1 MTYTVHACG
10 FEAGNLMMKPNTIKH
25 RSEILLHVSGIPA
38 TGKSS
43 FCRYLAREH
52 GFAHYDL
59 ECFPRGW
66 PHPELKPLWASAP
79 IEFVLKLREL
89 HENVAIDWGF
99 PVNRNCLTIV
109 NAFRKAGVRLIWFQG
124 NIDHARKLFVEREGI
139 KLEAFEKQVDDIA
152 QARLPTGLEAT
163 IVDALTPRGYIR
175 SMRVIH
181 KQIFGTY

>member
-1 MTYTVHACG
+1 
-10 FEAGNLMMKPNTIKH
+10 MKPNTMKH

-66 PHPELKPLWASAP
+66 PHPELMSLLQSAP
-79 IEFVLKLREL
+79 VDLVSKLREL
-89 HENVAIDWGF
+89 HGNVAIDWGF
-99 PVNRNCLTIV
+99 PVACIDIV
-109 NAFRKAGVRLIWFQG
+109 HAFRNADVRLVWFRG
-124 NIDHARKLFVEREGI
+124 NIEHARKLFIKRGGI
-139 KLEAFEKQVDDIA
+139 DLQKFETQVDNIT
-152 QARLPTGLEAT
+152 QARLPMGLEAT
-163 IVDALTPRGYIR
+163 IVDALTPRGSVR

-181 KQIFGTY
+181 KQVLGTY